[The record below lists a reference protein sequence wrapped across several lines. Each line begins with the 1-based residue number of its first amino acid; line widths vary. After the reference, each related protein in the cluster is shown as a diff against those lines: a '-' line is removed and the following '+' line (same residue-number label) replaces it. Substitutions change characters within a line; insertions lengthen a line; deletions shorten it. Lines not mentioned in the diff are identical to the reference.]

1 MRPLTVRHGDSVRP
15 PLLLAAAAIVLL
27 TTTGCVSVPDHGS
40 PRAPDRSPEVHTVA
54 PARPSAQL
62 TPTQEP
68 AHERLVT
75 VADARTPMR
84 HVRQA
89 KAPARETAPRQ
100 RARQPQRWQA
110 PHARQAPRQRVR
122 QRPSSTPASVR
133 QQRPKRRTAAAPTP
147 RETVDSRVVC
157 RLASGNVRADLLR
170 LCRGM
175 YGR

>member
-1 MRPLTVRHGDSVRP
+1 MRP

-27 TTTGCVSVPDHGS
+27 ATTGCVSLPDHGS

-68 AHERLVT
+68 PREQV
-75 VADARTPMR
+75 VAVGGARAAES
-84 HVRQA
+84 HVRQE
-89 KAPARETAPRQ
+89 KAPAREDAPRQ
-100 RARQPQRWQA
+100 RAQQPRRWQA
-110 PHARQAPRQRVR
+110 PRARHVPRQRVR
-122 QRPSSTPASVR
+122 ERPTSAPAPVR
-133 QQRPKRRTAAAPTP
+133 QKPKRPTAAAPSP
-147 RETVDSRVVC
+147 RATVDSRVVC
-157 RLASGNVRADLLR
+157 HLASGNVRADLMR